1 MQGLGFGLLII
12 GYGVFYAAGK
22 QLSGTGGSV
31 LYWMTG
37 NTALG
42 APPAPTSGGGG
53 SSSGDGTTHNGPGG
67 SATPA
72 KGPGGRTTLTTLG
85 GK

>member
-22 QLSGTGGSV
+22 QLGGTGGSV

-42 APPAPTSGGGG
+42 APPASSGGG
-53 SSSGDGTTHNGPGG
+53 SSAGGDGTTHKGPGG